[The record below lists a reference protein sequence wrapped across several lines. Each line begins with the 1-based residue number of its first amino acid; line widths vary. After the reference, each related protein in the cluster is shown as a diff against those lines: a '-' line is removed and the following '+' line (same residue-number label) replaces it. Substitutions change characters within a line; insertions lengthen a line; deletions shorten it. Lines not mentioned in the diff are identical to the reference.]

1 MRRLR
6 SSKSLVLFGLA
17 VVVFAAFVPALSS
30 NLPTAILTPLWIVAQ
45 AVSIVV
51 VRRTAARCDDQP
63 VTLLSL
69 SLFRAP
75 PSPLAV
81 AYSSP
86 RLRLDSGTVVFDAV

>member
-6 SSKSLVLFGLA
+6 ARKFVLFGLA
-17 VVVFAAFVPALSS
+17 VVVFAAFVLAPSS
-30 NLPTAILTPLWIVAQ
+30 NLPTAILTPLWVVAL

-63 VTLLSL
+63 VALLSL

-75 PSPLAV
+75 PATLAV
-81 AYSSP
+81 A
-86 RLRLDSGTVVFDAV
+86 

>member
-6 SSKSLVLFGLA
+6 SRKSLVLFGLA
-17 VVVFAAFVPALSS
+17 VVVFAAFVPALVSS
-30 NLPTAILTPLWIVAQ
+30 APTAILTPLWIVVL

-63 VTLLSL
+63 VALLSL

-75 PSPLAV
+75 PSRLAV
-81 AYSSP
+81 A
-86 RLRLDSGTVVFDAV
+86 